1 MNSGMKERASEYEWY
16 LPDLEL
22 DTFAEKKEDENVCL
36 YTKENQ
42 RRLFLQWDE
51 EAYEELEKNLE
62 YGSLLL
68 RFFADGLED
77 DKQRSLFELGTLKG
91 VVESFEH
98 LLYNKGEELRLLQAK
113 YTFFSTVKHLDEV
126 VFALETHGSMTQTEL
141 RKYMRGMNA
150 STLSEAMKKILNTGL
165 VTATALGKYKVYT
178 LTDTGLKYG
187 RLARRSNEK
196 FDLSGVLKL
205 LQTVI
210 DHTPA
215 GKERKELADRI
226 AALFV
231 DGEDVSSTY
240 RANND
245 IVNVKFEDKL
255 QNVVS
260 LVSDSDCWAH
270 MKMDGNGGER
280 VAKSKMSVKQK
291 ALEPLFGT
299 WINAVRPGNS
309 IGIWMASNRREPI
322 LTNYAQDSIL
332 SSLRN

>member
-1 MNSGMKERASEYEWY
+1 MNSGTKEKASVYEWY

-22 DTFAEKKEDENVCL
+22 DAFTEKKADENVRL

-77 DKQRSLFELGTLKG
+77 DKQRTLFELGTLKG
-91 VVESFEH
+91 IVESFEH
-98 LLYNKGEELRLLQAK
+98 LLYNKGEELRLLKAK

-150 STLSEAMKKILNTGL
+150 STLSEAMKKILDTGL
-165 VTATALGKYKVYT
+165 VIATAMGKYKVYT

-187 RLARRSNEK
+187 RLARRINEK
-196 FDLSGVLKL
+196 FDLPGVLKL

-215 GKERKELADRI
+215 GKERKELADKI

-231 DGEDVSSTY
+231 DGEDVLCIY
-240 RANND
+240 RENED
-245 IVNVKFEDKL
+245 FVNVKFEDKL
-255 QNVVS
+255 QNVAS
-260 LVSDSDCWAH
+260 LVSGPDSWAH

-280 VAKSKMSVKQK
+280 VAKRRMSVKQ
-291 ALEPLFGT
+291 ETFESFFETG
-299 WINAVRPGNS
+299 INAVRPGNS
-309 IGIWMASNRREPI
+309 IGIWKAKNRREPV
-322 LTNYAQDSIL
+322 LANYAQDSIL
-332 SSLRN
+332 NSLRN

>member
-1 MNSGMKERASEYEWY
+1 MNSGMKERASVYEWY

-231 DGEDVSSTY
+231 DGEDVSRTY
-240 RANND
+240 RANKD

-255 QNVVS
+255 QNAAS
-260 LVSDSDCWAH
+260 LVSGTDRWAH
-270 MKMDGNGGER
+270 IKMDVNGGER
-280 VAKSKMSVKQK
+280 IAKRRMSVKQG
-291 ALEPLFGT
+291 AIEPLFGIGLNT
-299 WINAVRPGNS
+299 VRPGIS
-309 IGIWMASNRREPI
+309 IEILMANNRREPV
-322 LTNYAQDSIL
+322 LANYAQDSIL

>member
-1 MNSGMKERASEYEWY
+1 MNRGAKERVSVYEWY

-68 RFFADGLED
+68 RFFADNLED
-77 DKQRSLFELGTLKG
+77 DKQRTLFELGTLKG

-150 STLSEAMKKILNTGL
+150 STLSEAMKKILDTGL
-165 VTATALGKYKVYT
+165 VLATAMGKYKVYT

-187 RLARRSNEK
+187 RLARRTNEK
-196 FDLSGVLKL
+196 FDLPGILKL

-215 GKERKELADRI
+215 GIERKKLADKV

-240 RANND
+240 SANKD
-245 IVNVKFEDKL
+245 IVNAKFEDKL
-255 QNVVS
+255 QNAAS
-260 LVSDSDCWAH
+260 LVSGTDTWAYIIT
-270 MKMDGNGGER
+270 DVNGGEHI
-280 VAKSKMSVKQK
+280 AKRRMSVKQG
-291 ALEPLFGT
+291 ALESLFGT
-299 WINAVRPGNS
+299 GLNTVRRGNS
-309 IGIWMASNRREPI
+309 IELWVANNRREPVSI
-322 LTNYAQDSIL
+322 DYLPGSIISCLTN
-332 SSLRN
+332 

>member
-1 MNSGMKERASEYEWY
+1 MNSGTKERASVYEWY

-22 DTFAEKKEDENVCL
+22 DTIAEKNEDKNVYF

-68 RFFADGLED
+68 RFFADSLED
-77 DKQRSLFELGTLKG
+77 DKQRALFELGTLKG
-91 VVESFEH
+91 VVESYEH
-98 LLYNKGEELRLLQAK
+98 LLYNKGEELRLQKAK

-141 RKYMRGMNA
+141 RKYMRQMNA
-150 STLSEAMKKILNTGL
+150 PTLSEAMKKILNTGL
-165 VTATALGKYKVYT
+165 VTATAMGKYKVYT

-187 RLARRSNEK
+187 RLARRINER
-196 FDLSGVLKL
+196 FDLPGILKL
-205 LQTVI
+205 LHTI
-210 DHTPA
+210 IEHTPA
-215 GKERKELADRI
+215 GKERKELADKI

-231 DGEDVSSTY
+231 DGEDVLCMY
-240 RANND
+240 RENED
-245 IVNVKFEDKL
+245 FVNVKFEDKL
-255 QNVVS
+255 QNVAS
-260 LVSDSDCWAH
+260 LVSGPDSWSH

-280 VAKSKMSVKQK
+280 VAKRRMSVKQ
-291 ALEPLFGT
+291 ETFESFFETG
-299 WINAVRPGNS
+299 INAVHPGNS
-309 IGIWMASNRREPI
+309 IGIWTANNKREPV

-332 SSLRN
+332 NSLRN